1 MANQRVNLLLLSV
14 ILYSFFYTLTT
25 TDLIHRF
32 HSDVFLDDVLFPFEY
47 YNSTLTEV
55 TATTK
60 GKKPQLIFH
69 IGPPKTGSTY
79 IQCALYKHRSELE
92 KDGFIFVGE
101 SIS

>member
-14 ILYSFFYTLTT
+14 TLYSFFYTLTT
-25 TDLIHRF
+25 TNLIHRSF
-32 HSDVFLDDVLFPFEY
+32 SDVFLDDVLFPSEY
-47 YNSTLTEV
+47 YNATLMDV
-55 TATTK
+55 AATTK
-60 GKKPQLIFH
+60 GKKPQLILH

-79 IQCALYKHRSELE
+79 IQCALHKYRPELE